1 MVSTI
6 SLKDYNF
13 KLRHISEDLAL
24 CSGLYGSLKLLNLYF
39 NIFFSQC
46 RLYFF
51 KDFHLSRKAK
61 NGETSQ
67 LVLKTYFLVGSRE
80 SEWNGENEI
89 KF

>member
-24 CSGLYGSLKLLNLYF
+24 CSGLYGSLKLLNMYF

-46 RLYFF
+46 WLYFF
-51 KDFHLSRKAK
+51 
-61 NGETSQ
+61 
-67 LVLKTYFLVGSRE
+67 
-80 SEWNGENEI
+80 
-89 KF
+89 